1 MRQVPSAARS
11 NVVAPFSAGLH
22 RDLGNITLDFILLP
36 SLAFTP
42 PPPPRQ
48 APSVLLMSEF
58 GLFPEKEEYDLIQI
72 YLEVL
77 MLQCATFPKM
87 CMPGDCLSNN

>member
-1 MRQVPSAARS
+1 
-11 NVVAPFSAGLH
+11 
-22 RDLGNITLDFILLP
+22 
-36 SLAFTP
+36 
-42 PPPPRQ
+42 
-48 APSVLLMSEF
+48 MSEF